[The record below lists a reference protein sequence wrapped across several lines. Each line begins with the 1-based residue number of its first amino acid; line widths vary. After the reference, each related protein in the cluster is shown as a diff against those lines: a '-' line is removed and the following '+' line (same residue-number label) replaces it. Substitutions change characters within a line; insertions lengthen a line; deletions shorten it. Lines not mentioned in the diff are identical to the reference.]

1 MKPDS
6 NYYKLVQNFK
16 YNKVLYI
23 KMLGDF
29 KYLSIS
35 DIITFMVNCL
45 VFPAITFQIIKTWRL
60 KETKDFSP
68 AFLALQFIGGAPEGM
83 VGLMLGIIFGNIQLI
98 LIGVY
103 AMIMRGF
110 MFFMRLFGKG
120 GLVKP
125 LFK

>member
-1 MKPDS
+1 MNTNSK
-6 NYYKLVQNFK
+6 YYKLVQKFK
-16 YNKVLYI
+16 YDKVLYI
-23 KMLGDF
+23 KAF
-29 KYLSIS
+29 KKFSYLSIS
-35 DIITFMVNCL
+35 DIITFAVNCL
-45 VFPAITFQIIKTWRL
+45 VFPAITFQIVKTWRL
-60 KETKDFSP
+60 RETKDFSP
-68 AFLALQFIGGAPEGM
+68 SFLALQFFGGAPEGM
-83 VGLMLGIIFGNIQLI
+83 VGLMLGIIFGNVQLI

>member
-1 MKPDS
+1 MNTNSK
-6 NYYKLVQNFK
+6 YYKLVQKFK
-16 YNKVLYI
+16 YDKVLYI
-23 KMLGDF
+23 KAFKKF

-35 DIITFMVNCL
+35 DIVTLVVNCL
-45 VFPAITFQIIKTWRL
+45 VFPAITFQIVKTWRL

-68 AFLALQFIGGAPEGM
+68 SFLALQFFGGAPEGM
-83 VGLMLGIIFGNIQLI
+83 VGLMLGIIFGNVQLI

>member
-1 MKPDS
+1 MDQESKY
-6 NYYKLVQNFK
+6 NKLVQNFK

-23 KMLGDF
+23 KALGKF
-29 KYLSIS
+29 RYLSLS
-35 DIITFMVNCL
+35 DIITFAVNCL

-60 KETKDFSP
+60 RESKDFSP
-68 AFLALQFIGGAPEGM
+68 SFLALQFFGGAPEGM
-83 VGLMLGIIFGNIQLI
+83 VGLMLGLIFGNIQLI

>member
-1 MKPDS
+1 MTQLS
-6 NYYKLVQNFK
+6 NYKKIVQQFK

-23 KMLGDF
+23 KAFGNY

-35 DIITFMVNCL
+35 DIMTLSVNFL
-45 VFPAITFQIIKTWRL
+45 VFPAITFQILKTWRL
-60 KETKDFSP
+60 GEAKDFSP
-68 AFLALQFIGGAPEGM
+68 AFLALQFLGGAPEGM
-83 VGLMLGIIFGNIQLI
+83 VGLMLGLLFGNIQLI

-110 MFFMRLFGKG
+110 MLFMRLFGKG

>member
-1 MKPDS
+1 MTDS
-6 NYYKLVQNFK
+6 KYLKLVQSFK

-23 KMLGDF
+23 KAFDDF

-35 DIITFMVNCL
+35 DIITLAVNCL

-60 KETKDFSP
+60 RETKDFSP
-68 AFLALQFIGGAPEGM
+68 SFLALQFFGGAPEGM

-125 LFK
+125 LVK

>member
-1 MKPDS
+1 MDYKEFKKYILEKPVVF
-6 NYYKLVQNFK
+6 NK
-16 YNKVLYI
+16 YSIVLT
-23 KMLGDF
+23 
-29 KYLSIS
+29 IS
-35 DIITFMVNCL
+35 FIVNCL

-60 KETKDFSP
+60 RESKDFSP
-68 AFLALQFIGGAPEGM
+68 SFLALQFFGGAPEGM
-83 VGLMLGIIFGNIQLI
+83 VGLMLGLIFGNIQLI

>member
-1 MKPDS
+1 MTQLS
-6 NYYKLVQNFK
+6 NYENIVQNFK
-16 YNKVLYI
+16 YNKVLYV
-23 KMLGDF
+23 KAFGNY

-35 DIITFMVNCL
+35 DIITLVVNCL
-45 VFPAITFQIIKTWRL
+45 VFPAITFQIVKTWRL
-60 KETKDFSP
+60 GEAKDFSP
-68 AFLALQFIGGAPEGM
+68 SFLALQFFGGAPAGM
-83 VGLMLGIIFGNIQLI
+83 VGLMLGLLFGNIQLV

-103 AMIMRGF
+103 AMIMRAF

>member
-1 MKPDS
+1 MNNNS
-6 NYYKLVQNFK
+6 RYNKLVQKFK
-16 YNKVLYI
+16 YDKVLYI
-23 KMLGDF
+23 KALGDF

-35 DIITFMVNCL
+35 DIITFIVNCL
-45 VFPAITFQIIKTWRL
+45 VFPAITFQIVKTWKVR
-60 KETKDFSP
+60 ETKDFSP
-68 AFLALQFIGGAPEGM
+68 SFLALQFFGGAPEGM
-83 VGLMLGIIFGNIQLI
+83 VGLMLGIIFGNVQLI

>member
-1 MKPDS
+1 MNTNSK
-6 NYYKLVQNFK
+6 YYKLVQKFK
-16 YNKVLYI
+16 YDKVLYI
-23 KMLGDF
+23 KAF
-29 KYLSIS
+29 KKFRYLSIS
-35 DIITFMVNCL
+35 DIITFAVNCL
-45 VFPAITFQIIKTWRL
+45 VFPAITFQIVKTWRL
-60 KETKDFSP
+60 RETKDFSP
-68 AFLALQFIGGAPEGM
+68 SFLALQFIGGAPEGM
-83 VGLMLGIIFGNIQLI
+83 VGLMLGLIFGNIQLI

>member
-1 MKPDS
+1 MSQES
-6 NYYKLVQNFK
+6 NYDKLVQKFK
-16 YNKVLYI
+16 YDKVLYV
-23 KMLGDF
+23 KFLGDF

-35 DIITFMVNCL
+35 DIITFAVNCL

-60 KETKDFSP
+60 RETKDFSP
-68 AFLALQFIGGAPEGM
+68 SFLALQFFGGAPEGM
-83 VGLMLGIIFGNIQLI
+83 VGLMLGIIFGNVQLI